1 MNFFTM
7 LSAVE
12 AEKQK
17 QANAIAKKTFTMP
30 AVGEADAAA
39 AADPAPKKSTKKK
52 KEVLPEGP
60 EADNVIQ
67 EESPED
73 EEDNEEE

>member
-17 QANAIAKKTFTMP
+17 QANAVAKKNFTMP

-52 KEVLPEGP
+52 KEALPEGP

-67 EESPED
+67 EDEPEED
-73 EEDNEEE
+73 EEEE